1 MKLAAI
7 RQPVTPTEALQLN
20 NSTIRSFGS
29 ESKVKNWKEKHCNL
43 SIKDDNE
50 PVRKK
55 YRSVFFM

>member
-20 NSTIRSFGS
+20 
-29 ESKVKNWKEKHCNL
+29 SKVKNWKEKHCNL